1 MRLSK
6 RLRRVGPVQSTLA
19 WLAAQYI
26 RLLFLTTQ
34 WTVVCPPET
43 EKCLA
48 KGRPFIACFW
58 HGRMIM
64 MRAALPRGTTMHVLI
79 SEHRDGQLISRA
91 LADLGVATVSASSR
105 RGGAAALRSM
115 SGLLDRGESV
125 GITPDGPRGPRMR
138 AKPGAIKAAQLSG
151 VPVLPV
157 SGAVGRRRILGSW
170 DSFCLAL
177 PFSRGVIQWGDPI
190 EVPRQADDAELERLR
205 LRLEDRLN
213 HLTTEADKRFGQP
226 EILPAAETPA
236 RTGLA
241 ATGPVPVNSD
251 PADPDPADSE
261 ENRARHASA

>member
-1 MRLSK
+1 
-6 RLRRVGPVQSTLA
+6 
-19 WLAAQYI
+19 
-26 RLLFLTTQ
+26 
-34 WTVVCPPET
+34 
-43 EKCLA
+43 
-48 KGRPFIACFW
+48 
-58 HGRMIM
+58 
-64 MRAALPRGTTMHVLI
+64 
-79 SEHRDGQLISRA
+79 
-91 LADLGVATVSASSR
+91 
-105 RGGAAALRSM
+105 
-115 SGLLDRGESV
+115 
-125 GITPDGPRGPRMR
+125 MR

-251 PADPDPADSE
+251 PADPDPADPDPADSE

>member
-1 MRLSK
+1 MRLGK
-6 RLRRVGPVQSTLA
+6 RLRRAAPVQSMLA

-34 WTVVCPPET
+34 WTVICPPET
-43 EKCLA
+43 ERCLA

-64 MRAALPRGTTMHVLI
+64 MRAALPRGVTMHVLI
-79 SEHRDGQLISRA
+79 SEHSDGQLISRA
-91 LADLGVATVSASSR
+91 VAELGIATVSASSR

-115 SGLLDRGESV
+115 SGLLDRGENI

-151 VPVLPV
+151 VPVLPL

-205 LRLEDRLN
+205 LRLEDSLNRL
-213 HLTTEADKRFGQP
+213 TAEADRRFGQP

-236 RTGLA
+236 CTGPA
-241 ATGPVPVNSD
+241 ATNSTLADSD
-251 PADPDPADSE
+251 PEDSE
-261 ENRARHASA
+261 DDRARHARA

>member
-1 MRLSK
+1 MKLNK
-6 RLRRVGPVQSTLA
+6 RLLRSGPVQSTLA

-34 WTVVCPPET
+34 WTVVCPPNT
-43 EKCLA
+43 ERCLA

-91 LADLGVATVSASSR
+91 LACLGVATVAASSR

-115 SGLLDRGESV
+115 YCLLDRGASV

-157 SGAVGRRRILGSW
+157 SGAVGRRRILGTW

-177 PFSRGVIQWGDPI
+177 PFSRGVIQWGEPI
-190 EVPRQADDAELERLR
+190 EVPRDADDTELERLR
-205 LRLEDRLN
+205 RVLEDYLN
-213 HLTTEADKRFGQP
+213 SLTAEADRRFGQP
-226 EILPAAETPA
+226 VIAPAAEIP
-236 RTGLA
+236 A
-241 ATGPVPVNSD
+241 ATSPAPAGSD
-251 PADPDPADSE
+251 
-261 ENRARHASA
+261 ENRARHARA

>member
-1 MRLSK
+1 MRPSK
-6 RLRRVGPVQSTLA
+6 RLLRSRPVQSTLA
-19 WLAAQYI
+19 WLVAQYI

-43 EKCLA
+43 QRCLA

-64 MRAALPRGTTMHVLI
+64 MRAALPRGITMHVLI

-91 LADLGVATVSASSR
+91 LAYLGVATVAASSR

-157 SGAVGRRRILGSW
+157 SGAVGRRRILRSW

-177 PFSRGVIQWGDPI
+177 PFSRGVIQWGEPI

-205 LRLEDRLN
+205 LRLEDDLN
-213 HLTTEADKRFGQP
+213 QLTAEADQRFGQTT
-226 EILPAAETPA
+226 IAPAAVTPA
-236 RTGLA
+236 A
-241 ATGPVPVNSD
+241 AGP
-251 PADPDPADSE
+251 APADSPPADSPPADSGKD
-261 ENRARHASA
+261 RARHARA

>member
-1 MRLSK
+1 MSTGK
-6 RLRRVGPVQSTLA
+6 RLLHSEPVQSVLA

-43 EKCLA
+43 ERCLA

-64 MRAALPRGTTMHVLI
+64 MRAALPRGITMHVLI

-91 LADLGVATVSASSR
+91 LADLGVATVGASSR
-105 RGGAAALRSM
+105 RGGASALRGM
-115 SGLLDRGESV
+115 CRLLAQGENV

-138 AKPGAIKAAQLSG
+138 AKGGAIKVAQLSG
-151 VPVLPV
+151 IPILPV

-177 PFSRGVIQWGDPI
+177 PFSRGIIQWGEPI
-190 EVPRQADDAELERLR
+190 EVPRHADDAELERLR
-205 LRLEDRLN
+205 RLLEDHLNRL
-213 HLTTEADKRFGQP
+213 TAEADRRFGQP
-226 EILPAAETPA
+226 AIAPAAETPA
-236 RTGLA
+236 
-241 ATGPVPVNSD
+241 
-251 PADPDPADSE
+251 PADSSE
-261 ENRARHASA
+261 DRARHARA

>member
-1 MRLSK
+1 MSAGK
-6 RLRRVGPVQSTLA
+6 RLLRSEPVQSALA

-43 EKCLA
+43 AQCLA
-48 KGRPFIACFW
+48 HGRPFIACFW

-105 RGGAAALRSM
+105 RGGAAALRAM
-115 SGLLDRGESV
+115 CRLLGRGENI

-138 AKPGAIKAAQLSG
+138 AKAGAIKTAQLSG
-151 VPVLPV
+151 VPILPV
-157 SGAVGRRRILGSW
+157 SGAVGRRRILASW

-177 PFSRGVIQWGDPI
+177 PFSRGIIQWGEPI
-190 EVPRQADDAELERLR
+190 QVPRDSDAAEAERLR
-205 LRLEDRLN
+205 LLLEDRLN
-213 HLTTEADKRFGQP
+213 NLTAEADRRFGQAA
-226 EILPAAETPA
+226 ITPAAETPA
-236 RTGLA
+236 A
-241 ATGPVPVNSD
+241 AGPERD
-251 PADPDPADSE
+251 
-261 ENRARHASA
+261 RAGHARA

>member
-6 RLRRVGPVQSTLA
+6 RLRRAGPVQSMLA

-34 WTVVCPPET
+34 WTVICPPET
-43 EKCLA
+43 ERCLA

-64 MRAALPRGTTMHVLI
+64 MRAALPRGITMHVLI

-91 LADLGVATVSASSR
+91 LASLGVATVAASSR
-105 RGGAAALRSM
+105 HGGAAALRSM
-115 SGLLDRGESV
+115 HRLLARGESV

-138 AKPGAIKAAQLSG
+138 AKAGAIQVAQLSG
-151 VPVLPV
+151 VPILPV

-177 PFSRGVIQWGDPI
+177 PFSRGVIQWGEPI
-190 EVPRQADDAELERLR
+190 QVPRDAGKDAADRLR
-205 LRLEDRLN
+205 LLLEERLN
-213 HLTTEADKRFGQP
+213 GLTADADRRFGQP
-226 EILPAAETPA
+226 AVAPAAETPA
-236 RTGLA
+236 PGDPA
-241 ATGPVPVNSD
+241 
-251 PADPDPADSE
+251 PADPDGD
-261 ENRARHASA
+261 RARHARA